1 MLKCLVSVFPLA
13 QGFLCHKLKCHT
25 NSVCDQLR
33 NMYMGFDVGE
43 AVKSVFVCCS
53 QCPCAIT
60 VFVSGFI
67 WLFFVPKLSPSL
79 LHGSSGDILMCRND
93 L

>member
-1 MLKCLVSVFPLA
+1 MCFRWRRVSCVINSNVTLIVCA
-13 QGFLCHKLKCHT
+13 IRLGICIYSGF
-25 NSVCDQLR
+25 V
-33 NMYMGFDVGE
+33 GFDVGE

-60 VFVSGFI
+60 VLVSGFI